1 MDDSHDT
8 GRHATGTTNPF
19 TAVPVEIVVSVG
31 TARPLVRDLVQLE
44 KNSVLTLDRR
54 VSDPVELFI
63 GGRLIARG
71 ELEEVDS
78 ETGPQLAVRLTEIA
92 GQASSL

>member
-1 MDDSHDT
+1 MDDGHDT
-8 GRHATGTTNPF
+8 GLHATDLANPF
-19 TAVPVEIVVSVG
+19 TSVPVEIVVSVG
-31 TARPLVRDLVQLE
+31 KARPLVRDLVQLE

-71 ELEEVDS
+71 ELEEVDGDHGS
-78 ETGPQLAVRLTEIA
+78 QLAVRLIEIT
-92 GQASSL
+92 GQATGA